1 MEKSIDDF
9 NLSIGEIQ
17 VLGGGSPRIPVAV
30 WDVNIMT
37 NALVYM
43 TAAAFG
49 NAATALNEAF
59 SLTPG
64 LWRIIW

>member
-1 MEKSIDDF
+1 MDDF
-9 NLSIGEIQ
+9 NPSIGEIQ
-17 VLGGGSPRIPVAV
+17 VSGGGSPRTPVAV

-49 NAATALNEAF
+49 NAATALNAAVFFNAWVAENH
-59 SLTPG
+59 
-64 LWRIIW
+64 